1 VTANGTSGEA
11 GPLGLPRGCD
21 RTGTLM
27 RHTRATSALPIG
39 LLAPAVILPACR
51 GGLVSAAR
59 CPQLL
64 LPHSLPAALA
74 AIALAA
80 ITARTDSE

>member
-1 VTANGTSGEA
+1 
-11 GPLGLPRGCD
+11 
-21 RTGTLM
+21 M
-27 RHTRATSALPIG
+27 RHTRLASALPIG
-39 LLAPAVILPACR
+39 LLALAVILSACC